1 MDSVAG
7 PIAPHA
13 QAADSPNM
21 RAVKEAFRAFTE
33 DGVEAGIEALLRH
46 ANDETEFRPYS
57 AAGVVLRG
65 PDEVRA
71 FFHARIAE
79 GQQMTLRPASF
90 EEAGDEVVVNGS
102 LRMVRP
108 GGGFSESQISWI
120 YRFRDGR
127 LAEAGWSPRDGR

>member
-7 PIAPHA
+7 PIALHT

-21 RAVKEAFRAFTE
+21 RVVKEAFRAFTE
-33 DGVEAGIEALLRH
+33 DGVEAGVEALLRH
-46 ANDETEFRPYS
+46 AHRRTEFRPYS
-57 AAGVVLRG
+57 AAGDVLRG

-71 FFHARIAE
+71 FFRERMAE

-90 EEAGDEVVVNGS
+90 EEAGDEVAVNGS

-108 GGGFSESQISWI
+108 GGGFSESQIRWT
-120 YRFRDGR
+120 YRFRAGV
-127 LAEAGWSPRDGR
+127 LEEARWGPRHPA